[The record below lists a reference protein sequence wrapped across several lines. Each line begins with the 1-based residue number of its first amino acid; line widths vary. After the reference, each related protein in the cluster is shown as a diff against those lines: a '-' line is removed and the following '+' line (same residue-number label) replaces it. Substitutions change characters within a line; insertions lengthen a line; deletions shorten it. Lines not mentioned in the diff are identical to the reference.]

1 MLLCCLR
8 ESILLQPRKK
18 NTEVRE
24 IENKK
29 IKKMKLKNSAAFPP
43 MTILSNKLF
52 PSYTD
57 VAVMCDIS
65 LVLMQFIQA
74 QINKVGIKVH
84 KAL

>member
-1 MLLCCLR
+1 
-8 ESILLQPRKK
+8 
-18 NTEVRE
+18 
-24 IENKK
+24 
-29 IKKMKLKNSAAFPP
+29 